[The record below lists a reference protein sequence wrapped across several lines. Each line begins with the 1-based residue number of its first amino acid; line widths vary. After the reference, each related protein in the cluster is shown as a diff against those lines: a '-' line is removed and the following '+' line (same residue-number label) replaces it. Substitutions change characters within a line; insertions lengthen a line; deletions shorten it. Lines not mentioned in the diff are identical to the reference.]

1 MRVLIVES
9 ASKCKKIEELLDY
22 EYQCIASY
30 GHLRELKDVTKN
42 FKCTYKIIDKKNVQ
56 RMRDIIKSADE
67 VILATDD
74 DREGE
79 SIAWHICDV
88 FSLNVST
95 TKRIIFNE
103 ITKEALQKA
112 IKNPTRINMDIVEA
126 QKARMI
132 LDQTVGYTISPTLWK
147 HINRSGS
154 LSAGRCQTPAL
165 RIIYDND
172 NEIRET
178 RHHYVYK
185 TIATISNIQF
195 ELNHHFTEDD
205 DVIRF
210 LKISNE
216 FNHLLSRT
224 NTIIIKRSS
233 PTPFTTSSLQQAASN
248 KYNMSPKITMSVAQK
263 LYQSGNITYMRT
275 DNNKISFEY
284 GEKIKKMIKSNYGD
298 AYLGECIYVSNQT
311 GSSHAHECIRPTNIL
326 LQKLDSK
333 TYSPMERNL
342 YHLIW
347 KQTIQSC
354 MVNATGQQYKCIIT
368 APQNRQYKHTFEK
381 ITFAGYMM
389 LDPSLPVSRYDFFM
403 NIPEGEINISKIE
416 SSSHIKNLKQHY
428 TEAKL
433 IQLLE
438 TKGIGRPSTFAW
450 LVEKIKEKGYVEK
463 RNEIDG
469 LKIQCV
475 DFSLINGEIK
485 QTEVEKVFGRERN
498 KLVLTDMGK
507 IVVEFCVHYYDEL
520 FNYEYT
526 RKMEDKLDG
535 IANGKEDRMTLCT
548 TTKHHIDTLISNVD
562 SKRDKTN
569 KEYEI
574 ENNYFY
580 IIGKYG
586 PCIKKVN
593 KMSKADKSKD
603 EFFSIKRGIT
613 LEQIKEKNM
622 TVGDIIDDNSIGEYK
637 GEKLYLM
644 NGKFGPY
651 TKYGGKT
658 FSLKDVSPVYL
669 KSVINI
675 IENQTTNTSILR
687 EISNTI
693 SIRKGK
699 YGPYIFYKTNAM
711 NKPHFINMKKNN
723 ITMNMSNED
732 IEEIVYDKYN

>member
-1 MRVLIVES
+1 MPLLIVES

-22 EYQCIASY
+22 KYQCIASY
-30 GHLRELKDVTKN
+30 GHIRELKDITKN
-42 FKCTYKIIDKKNVQ
+42 FKCTYKIIDKKNVK

-79 SIAWHICDV
+79 SIAWHICEV
-88 FSLNVST
+88 FSLDIST

-132 LDQTVGYTISPTLWK
+132 LDQTVGYSISPTLWK
-147 HINRSGS
+147 HINRAGN

-172 NEIRET
+172 REIRET
-178 RHHYVYK
+178 RHQYVYK
-185 TIATISNIQF
+185 TIATISNIPF
-195 ELNHHFTEDD
+195 ELNHQFNEDD
-205 DVIRF
+205 EIISF
-210 LKISNE
+210 LNMSKDFQHI
-216 FNHLLSRT
+216 LSRT
-224 NTIIIKRSS
+224 KATIIKRSP
-233 PTPFTTSSLQQAASN
+233 PTPFTTSSLQQSASN

-263 LYQSGNITYMRT
+263 LYQDGRITYMRT

-284 GEKIKKMIKSNYGD
+284 GEKIKKMIKTNYGD
-298 AYLGECIYVSNQT
+298 SYLGECNYVSKQT
-311 GSSHAHECIRPTNIL
+311 ESSHAHECIRPTDIS
-326 LQKLDSK
+326 LQNLDSR
-333 TYSPMERNL
+333 TYNPMERNL

-354 MVNATGQQYKCIIT
+354 MEKATGQQYKCIIT
-368 APQNRQYKHTFEK
+368 APQEKHYKYTFEK
-381 ITFAGYMM
+381 ITFVGYMM

-403 NIPEGEINISKIE
+403 NIPEGNINISKIE
-416 SSSHIKNLKQHY
+416 SSSHIRNLKQHY

-438 TKGIGRPSTFAW
+438 NKGIGRPSTFAW
-450 LVEKIKEKGYVEK
+450 LVEKIKDKGYVEK
-463 RNEIDG
+463 KKEIDG

-485 QTEVEKVFGRERN
+485 QNDVEKVFGREKN

-507 IVVEFCVHYYDEL
+507 IVIDFCVNYYDEL

-526 RKMEDKLDG
+526 SKMEERLDE
-535 IANGKEDRMTLCT
+535 IANGNDDRMSLCT
-548 TTKHHIDTLISNVD
+548 NTQNHIDKLITNVD

-574 ENNYFY
+574 EKDYFY

-586 PCIKKVN
+586 PCIKKIN
-593 KMSKADKSKD
+593 KKNKNDKTKD
-603 EFFSIKRGIT
+603 EFFSIKKGIT
-613 LEQIKEKNM
+613 LEQIKKNDM
-622 TVGDIIDDNSIGEYK
+622 SINDIIDDNSIGEYK

-651 TKYGGKT
+651 TKYNGKT
-658 FSLKDVSPVYL
+658 YSLKDISPVTL
-669 KSVINI
+669 KNVINI
-675 IENQTTNTSILR
+675 IENKSSNSTILR
-687 EISNTI
+687 EISDSI

-699 YGPYIFYKTNAM
+699 YGPYVFYKTKTM

-732 IEEIVYDKYN
+732 IEEIVYDNYN